1 MNKNSIPLLTALV
14 ILALT
19 LVLYVVWLYS
29 VSQVSASIRMTQEE
43 IATARQESLQ
53 NTKTKEALLA
63 LSSNAEVIRGF
74 FVEKESLVSF
84 LETLSKTGTALGST
98 LEIMSVSDS
107 KDAQGNPRIVV
118 ALKIQGS
125 FDNVVRTVG
134 ALEQGP
140 YDSKVENLHLE
151 ARQLDTVGAPWTAS
165 VTLSV
170 GAHAT
175 E

>member
-1 MNKNSIPLLTALV
+1 MNKNLIPLVTALV
-14 ILALT
+14 ILAGT
-19 LVLYVVWLYS
+19 LVLYVGWLYS
-29 VSQVSASIRMTQEE
+29 VSQVSASIRTTEEE
-43 IATARQESLQ
+43 IVKATQESLQ
-53 NTKTKEALLA
+53 GTRTREALLA
-63 LSSNAEVIRGF
+63 LSANVELIRGY

-84 LETLSKTGTALGST
+84 LEALGKTGTALGST

-125 FDNVVRTVG
+125 FDAVLRTVG

-140 YDSKVENLHLE
+140 YDSKVESMHVE
-151 ARQLDTVGAPWTAS
+151 CRQLETAGEPWTAS

>member
-1 MNKNSIPLLTALV
+1 MNKNSISLLIALAT
-14 ILALT
+14 LALM
-19 LVLYVVWLYS
+19 LALYVAWFYG
-29 VSQVSASIRMTQEE
+29 VSQVSASIRATEE
-43 IATARQESLQ
+43 KIVLARQESLQ
-53 NTKTKEALLA
+53 NIKTKEALLA
-63 LSSNAEVIRGF
+63 LSSNADMIRGF

-84 LETLSKTGTALGST
+84 LEALSKTGTLLGST
-98 LEIMSVSDS
+98 LEVVSVSDS
-107 KDAQGNPRIVV
+107 KDANGNPRIVV

-125 FDNVVRTVG
+125 FDVVLRTVG

-151 ARQLDTVGAPWTAS
+151 ARQLDVLGEPWTAS

-170 GAHAT
+170 GARAT